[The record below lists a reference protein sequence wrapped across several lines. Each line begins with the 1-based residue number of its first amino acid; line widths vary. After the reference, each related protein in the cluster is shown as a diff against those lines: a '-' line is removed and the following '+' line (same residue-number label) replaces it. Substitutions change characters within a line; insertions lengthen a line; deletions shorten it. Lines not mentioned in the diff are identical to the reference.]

1 MKIGKAADVSFG
13 IINMIKL
20 FSVGI
25 IAAATMVV
33 PGVSGSM
40 MLMLLGYYDAANHPA
55 ANVTTPISNVT
66 TENALQSVFNK
77 IAIGDAMIRPMI
89 A

>member
-40 MLMLLGYYDAANHPA
+40 MLMLLGYYDTILKTINQFIDAVVAFDINGRLPA
-55 ANVTTPISNVT
+55 INPQKAKFVG
-66 TENALQSVFNK
+66 
-77 IAIGDAMIRPMI
+77 IG
-89 A
+89 